1 MFYTILALHSNTDI
15 INTHQAG
22 KSMLK
27 NLNILKQISA
37 KFVPKPRQTWGVKA
51 KPFLGVTLLTSES
64 PILHFYTT

>member
-1 MFYTILALHSNTDI
+1 MFCTILALYSNTDI

-51 KPFLGVTLLTSES
+51 KPFLV
-64 PILHFYTT
+64 